1 MKNFADEDLILYIY
15 NEADTALTRSIQLS
29 LQKDDTLKKRLKELQ
44 TTVKQLNKLKDSSP
58 SPNSIKNILAYA
70 QKKGKK
76 DGGN

>member
-44 TTVKQLNKLKDSSP
+44 TTVKQLDKLKDTSP
-58 SPNSIKNILAYA
+58 SPNSIKAILDYA
-70 QKKGKK
+70 QKKAKK
-76 DGGN
+76 E